1 MQKMNN
7 KVLSWLHY
15 IVAVIVVFDAVYIL
29 NYSLDLSKDNSSYLI
44 GSVVG
49 KLILVGLHITAA
61 KFVQKGRTKDRLLSL
76 FLTIFILASFPIGT
90 LLGVVMLIFIFKW
103 DTEQPAS
110 QIGLESRKSES

>member
-1 MQKMNN
+1 MVEELPVKN

-49 KLILVGLHITAA
+49 KIILIALHITAA
-61 KFVQKGRTKDRLLSL
+61 KLVKNGRTKDRIFSF
-76 FLTIFILASFPIGT
+76 FLTLFVLSAFPIGT
-90 LLGVVMLIFIFKW
+90 FMGVIMLIFIFKW
-103 DTEQPAS
+103 Q
-110 QIGLESRKSES
+110 SEKTVVTTNIQSD